1 VPEIPLDAGVLSA
14 ALTYAAAGWCVVPVL
29 RGTKNP
35 GSRLGTGWP
44 ALSSRDPEQIAAW
57 FAGTDDGIA
66 LHTRPSGT
74 VVFDVDHPEKLPEA
88 LKRAETEADPPT
100 QLTRDDQRR
109 HLVFAVPPGRHL
121 GNSTGG
127 LGRGWG
133 EVRGGNGVIMVAPS
147 EHPDGGRYRWTRTG
161 AVPVLPDYV
170 AEQLPDAGPG
180 EDAADPAT
188 VEAFARDHATGDG
201 TAALS
206 GPLTR
211 FRREVD
217 AGSSRH
223 EAMVTAACWA
233 AREVHAGAYAAADA
247 MAGLREEFVTA
258 LAQAR
263 DGQRLVDPAQARA
276 EFARIWAWAVSQ
288 ALAEGREACRARLD
302 RNRLDERKIERAPA
316 GEDGGTNLP
325 VEFWEAR
332 PVLRHIRA
340 AAQCRFTS
348 PDAVLGAVLAR
359 ESAYAHPRNGV
370 DLGLGGSSPLTVF
383 SILLGPPAAG
393 KGRSLRCAADILPV
407 PGWLVGFQQ
416 RSLGSG
422 EGMVEAYYGLVLP
435 PPGPDGKPGKGG
447 KVHKQIRANVLFV
460 HDEGEALVKIIT
472 GRSGTT
478 IAQTIRSAWS
488 GESIGQANASAER
501 DRQLDEGGYS
511 IGLVVAFQPD
521 TIGPLFDPTQ
531 VGGGTPHRFLFVSA
545 LDPAAPD
552 DPSPW
557 PGPLVVPEP
566 HDPELV
572 RQRSPGTPTRY
583 VLTDEKVRA
592 EIQATR
598 RAVLR
603 GQVEIPEQDT
613 HATLLRGRVAAH
625 LARWDG
631 RTNITGEDWRLAGM
645 VVATSGRL
653 RDSAIEHG
661 QARAARDAE
670 VRKRSHVDR
679 QVAASVAT
687 ADAIER
693 RTEQRV
699 ARGAA
704 VLARKVRD
712 ADPKGLTRRAMKDAA
727 GRYRD
732 VFDAALGNAESR
744 GWITSY
750 RGGRGL
756 RYRPGPNVGDV
767 PAS

>member
-1 VPEIPLDAGVLSA
+1 MLSA
-14 ALTYAAAGWCVVPVL
+14 ALTYAAAGWFVVPVL

-35 GSRLGTGWP
+35 GSLLGKGWHTQ
-44 ALSSRDPEQIAAW
+44 SSRDPEQIAAW

-66 LHTRPSGT
+66 LHTGHSGA

-88 LKRAETEADPPT
+88 LKRAEAESDPPT

-133 EVRGGNGVIMVAPS
+133 EVRGGNSVIMVAPS
-147 EHPDGGRYRWTRTG
+147 EHPDGGRYRWARTET
-161 AVPVLPDYV
+161 VPVLPDYV
-170 AEQLPDAGPG
+170 AEQLPDAKPG

-201 TAALS
+201 TAPLS

-211 FRREVD
+211 FRREV
-217 AGSSRH
+217 AEGGSRH
-223 EAMVTAACWA
+223 EAMVSAACWA

-247 MAGLREEFVTA
+247 VARLREEFVTA

-263 DGQRLVDPAQARA
+263 DGQRRVDPAQARV
-276 EFARIWAWAVSQ
+276 EFTRIWAWAVSQ
-288 ALAEGREACRARLD
+288 ALAEGYEACRARLD
-302 RNRLDERKIERAPA
+302 RNRLGGRKIERAA
-316 GEDGGTNLP
+316 AAENGGTNLP
-325 VEFWEAR
+325 AEFWEAR

-359 ESAYAHPRNGV
+359 ESAYAHPREGV
-370 DLGLGGSSPLTVF
+370 DLGLGGTSPLTVF

-407 PGWLVGFQQ
+407 PGWLAGFQQ

-447 KVHKQIRANVLFV
+447 KVHKQVRGNVLFV

-552 DPSPW
+552 DPSPRW

-572 RQRSPGTPTRY
+572 RQWSPGTPTQY

-603 GQVEIPEQDT
+603 GEVEIPEQDT

-631 RTNITGEDWRLAGM
+631 RTNITGEDWCLAGM
-645 VVATSGRL
+645 VVATSGRV

-670 VRKRSHVDR
+670 LRKRTHVDR

-693 RTEQRV
+693 RTEQR
-699 ARGAA
+699 
-704 VLARKVRD
+704 RD
-712 ADPKGLTRRAMKDAA
+712 
-727 GRYRD
+727 
-732 VFDAALGNAESR
+732 
-744 GWITSY
+744 
-750 RGGRGL
+750 GRGL